1 MLFNSIISINTM
13 VKTGLKKHYWL
24 SLGLFLFS
32 VLPFYFFGFLYRYL
46 QDEKKISQLIFF
58 ECPTFKFF
66 NITCPTCGL
75 GRSFISLFIG
85 NWKDSWHYHPGGILI
100 YTAII
105 GGVFLYIC
113 FPTLFFKVKQSY
125 SKNGKLTVALFIC
138 FYFIWGTLRD
148 PI

>member
-1 MLFNSIISINTM
+1 M

-24 SLGLFLFS
+24 SLGLFLLS
-32 VLPFYFFGFLYRYL
+32 VLPFYFFGLLYQYF
-46 QDEKKISQLIFF
+46 QDEKKISQFIFF
-58 ECPTFKFF
+58 DCPTVKFF

-85 NWKDSWHYHPGGILI
+85 NWKESWHYHPGGILI

-105 GGVFLYIC
+105 GGAFLYIF
-113 FPTLFFKVKQSY
+113 FPGLFFKVKKSY
-125 SKNGKLTVALFIC
+125 NYHGKLTAAFFIC
-138 FYFIWGTLRD
+138 FYFLWGILRE